1 MRGGNG
7 RPSGGF
13 SSQEAGQGSGHDP
26 GHDFSGVIL
35 TETQRRDWLRLIRC
49 ENVGPVSFRQLIN
62 RYGGAARALHA
73 LPDLVRAG
81 GGRGIR
87 IPAEAEIDAELA
99 RAVTLG
105 ARFIAL
111 GEPDYPPHL
120 RRIEGPPPLI
130 AARGG
135 AGVLVRPMVAIVGS
149 RNASAVGRKMAAL
162 IAAGIG
168 SAGYVTASGL
178 ARGIDA
184 AAHEAA
190 LPFGTVAVMAGGLD
204 RLYPPENLD
213 LAERI
218 VASDGALLTEMP
230 FGWEPRGRDFPRRN
244 RLISGLSLGTVVVEA
259 ALKSGSLH
267 TARFAAEQGR
277 IVLAVPGSP
286 LDPRA
291 EGTNMLIR
299 EGATL
304 AASAAHVL
312 EAVASQVDLMLAPP
326 QAEEPDDEFF
336 RDDVAPDARRAVIEA
351 LSPTPTFIDDIVRAS
366 GVPVGMVL
374 TVLLELDLAG
384 RLERH
389 RQGRVSVL
397 P

>member
-1 MRGGNG
+1 MAHGAARPGGFHSGSGDAADERGGG
-7 RPSGGF
+7 IPLSD
-13 SSQEAGQGSGHDP
+13 A
-26 GHDFSGVIL
+26 
-35 TETQRRDWLRLIRC
+35 QRRAWLKLIRT

-62 RYGGAARALHA
+62 RYGSATRALDA
-73 LPDLVRAG
+73 LPGLVRAG
-81 GGRGIR
+81 GGRAPR
-87 IPAEAEIDAELA
+87 VPADAEIDGELA
-99 RAVTLG
+99 RAAAAG
-105 ARFIAL
+105 ARFVGL

-130 AARGG
+130 AVRGG
-135 AGVLVRPMVAIVGS
+135 AGVLVRPMVAVVGS
-149 RNASAVGRKMAAL
+149 RNASAAGRKIAAL
-162 IAAGIG
+162 IAAGVG
-168 SAGYVTASGL
+168 EAGYVTVSGL

-190 LPFGTVAVMAGGLD
+190 LPFGTVAVLAGGLD
-204 RLYPPENLD
+204 RLYPPENIG

-218 VASDGALLTEMP
+218 VETGGALLSEMP

-244 RLISGLSLGTVVVEA
+244 RLISGLALGTVIVEA

-267 TARFAAEQGR
+267 TARFAADQGR

-304 AASAAHVL
+304 AASAEHVL
-312 EAVASQVDLMLAPP
+312 EAVANQVDLMLAPP
-326 QAEEPDDEFF
+326 RVEEPDEDFSGA
-336 RDDVAPDARRAVIEA
+336 DVAPDARRLVLEA
-351 LSPTPTFIDDIVRAS
+351 LSPTPTAIDDIIRAC
-366 GVPVGMVL
+366 GLPPGAVL
-374 TVLLELDLAG
+374 TILLELDLAG

-389 RQGRVSVL
+389 RQGRVSL
-397 P
+397 LM